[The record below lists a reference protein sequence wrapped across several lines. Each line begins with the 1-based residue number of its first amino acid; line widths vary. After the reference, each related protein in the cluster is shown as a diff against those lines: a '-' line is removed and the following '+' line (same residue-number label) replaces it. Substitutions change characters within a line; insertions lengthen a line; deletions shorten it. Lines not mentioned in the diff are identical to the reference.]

1 MCFFML
7 LLCTIN
13 QIPDDLN
20 NQMIA
25 LLIKSVET
33 KVTTTCV
40 PNEQRWYKNQLRF
53 DIQMRLEY

>member
-1 MCFFML
+1 ML